1 VVSALVFV
9 VDSSDRDR
17 MNEAF
22 NELAKLLQE
31 KELQGASLLIF
42 ANKQVGLTQMLLNN
56 MLTVIIAD

>member
-1 VVSALVFV
+1 MVSALVFV

-31 KELQGASLLIF
+31 KDLQGASLLIF
-42 ANKQVGLTQMLLNN
+42 ANKQVGLTREATQYEAHNCV
-56 MLTVIIAD
+56 T